1 MSSKKLAASLTKGQ
15 RAVLRAFSDFGAMD
29 DTALTVYV
37 HHIAD
42 QAMSSSGIRT
52 RRAELGRKGLI
63 EVVGVK
69 TLKSGRNAAIHGL
82 SSRGGIVVGLLD
94 APAVRAIAKAV

>member
-1 MSSKKLAASLTKGQ
+1 MSTKKLAASLTKGQ

-42 QAMSSSGIRT
+42 VSMSSSGIRS
-52 RRAELGRKGLI
+52 RRAELVRKGLVAVTGI
-63 EVVGVK
+63 K

-82 SSRGGIVVGLLD
+82 TSTGTRVVTVLD
-94 APAVRAIAKAV
+94 RPAVKATARAV